1 MSGFQITI
9 TDAGRAALIN
19 AQNNGTVAFVLSQ
32 IGVSTQTIAG
42 DLAGLTA
49 LPNERKRLATMAG
62 DVVAD
67 DTLHMTIRDESADAY
82 ALRSFGLYAS
92 TGVLFAVYSQADPIL
107 EKSAAAMLLL
117 AVDARLVALGTA
129 NVEFGPVGFTLPPA
143 SETVAGVVEIAT
155 DAEVDA
161 GLDPWRVITVR
172 TLKRALGAL
181 TNFALKDHK
190 HDAADVET
198 GTFHANRIPEL
209 PMSRIG
215 GLIATLADK
224 ASALHS
230 HTMAQVSG
238 LVDALAAKAPLSSP
252 IFSGIVEAPQFLLNA
267 AASTARRIVIRT
279 AGAARWTLGATGS
292 GEAGGNAG
300 SDFTIDRYSDAGSYI
315 GAALSITRATGQATL
330 SSRPMFGSATPWDT
344 GNFNPDTKATLG
356 VNALFQD
363 VIAARNAVDGVYY
376 FGSDASRWLAYS
388 NGRYELIGTGGLTV
402 NGHRAWT
409 AEHFDASNL
418 VSISATG
425 LGKTGAGRLMT
436 FSTPEAYG
444 ALPTGFTTMVAPNQP
459 GMPTTGYAY
468 FSKIGRRDAAD
479 GYSALVVSHSGTAG
493 DKPEA
498 WVGGSPSD
506 QSYAGWSKLWTD
518 KNFDPA
524 TKANV
529 QDPHFY
535 GQINLESG
543 PARFRT
549 IGDGDSLFLQAGTAT
564 GNNGNLILSGLFGQ
578 NLTSLRAQLDGALRD
593 IFHTGNFNPAT
604 KADLNGWTDPAA
616 DAIATGFKQFV
627 GRGSGAIASGQGAG
641 NRAAMEVR
649 GEGGAAFLGFHRPGQ
664 FATFFGLDV
673 DNQLKIG
680 GWSLGPNAYRVWT
693 ELNLRFASLGDA
705 ASGAVAPG
713 LHDQMLSP
721 AALWSFARSIGP
733 NGYQQIPG
741 TDLIIQWGVSNGSHP
756 EGAVHAALPVAF
768 GGGCLFACATPR
780 NAGQAYGMDFVMQI
794 VGRYL
799 DRIVFYANRANSSSG
814 NMSGYEWMAVGLAR
828 GNPDP
833 AYSTGYPPGGG
844 GGGGGEDPFFRPEV

>member
-19 AQNNGTVAFVLSQ
+19 AQNTGTVAFVLSQ
-32 IGVSTQTIAG
+32 IGVSTQAIAG

-67 DTLHMTIRDESADAY
+67 DTLHVTIRDESADAY

-129 NVEFGPVGFTLPPA
+129 NVDFGPVGFTLPPA

-161 GLDPWRVITVR
+161 GVDPWRVITVR

-181 TNFALKDHK
+181 TDFALKGHK

-209 PMSRIG
+209 PMSRITN
-215 GLIATLADK
+215 LIASLGEK

-238 LVDALAAKAPLSSP
+238 LIDALAAKAPLNSP
-252 IFSGIVEAPQFLLNA
+252 IFSGIVEAPQFQINA
-267 AASTARRIVIRT
+267 IASVARRIVLRT

-315 GAALSITRATGQATL
+315 GAAFSINRATGQATL
-330 SSRPMFGSATPWDT
+330 SSRPMFGGSTPWDT

-388 NGRYELIGTGGLTV
+388 GGRYELIGTGGLTV
-402 NGHRAWT
+402 NGYRAWT
-409 AEHFDASNL
+409 AEHFDAANL
-418 VSISATG
+418 VTISATG
-425 LGKTGAGRLMT
+425 LGKTGAGRMMS

-444 ALPTGFTTMVAPNQP
+444 ALPTGATTMVVPNQP
-459 GMPTTGYAY
+459 GMPTTNYAY
-468 FSKIGRRDAAD
+468 FSKIGRRDASD

-493 DKPEA
+493 AKPEA
-498 WVGGSPSD
+498 WIGGSPSG
-506 QSYAGWSKLWTD
+506 QSYAGWSRLWTD
-518 KNFDPA
+518 
-524 TKANV
+524 
-529 QDPHFY
+529 Q
-535 GQINLESG
+535 
-543 PARFRT
+543 
-549 IGDGDSLFLQAGTAT
+549 
-564 GNNGNLILSGLFGQ
+564 
-578 NLTSLRAQLDGALRD
+578 
-593 IFHTGNFNPAT
+593 NFNPAT
-604 KADLNGWTDPAA
+604 KADLNGWTDPDG
-616 DAIATGFKQFV
+616 DATVNGNKTFVCPVDSTIARGRSDS
-627 GRGSGAIASGQGAG
+627 GRGAL
-641 NRAAMEVR
+641 EVR
-649 GEGGAAFLGFHRPGQ
+649 AKTNNGAAFLGFHRPGA
-664 FATFFGLDV
+664 FATFLGIDT

-680 GWSLGPNAYRVWT
+680 GYSMGEASFRLLHENNTDLWWPAGEMKFFDSASPPSGARVLVANGAAVSRTTYARLYAVIGTRYGAGDGAATFNLPDWRGMFVRGLDNGRGLDPGRMLGSYQDSQ
-693 ELNLRFASLGDA
+693 NLRHDHAYMFPMGVDNTQAGAGIQGGWFPAGERTSADGGDE
-705 ASGAVAPG
+705 
-713 LHDQMLSP
+713 
-721 AALWSFARSIGP
+721 AR
-733 NGYQQIPG
+733 
-741 TDLIIQWGVSNGSHP
+741 
-756 EGAVHAALPVAF
+756 
-768 GGGCLFACATPR
+768 PR
-780 NAGQAYGMDFVMQI
+780 NTA
-794 VGRYL
+794 L
-799 DRIVFYANRANSSSG
+799 
-814 NMSGYEWMAVGLAR
+814 LACIT
-828 GNPDP
+828 
-833 AYSTGYPPGGG
+833 Y
-844 GGGGGEDPFFRPEV
+844 

>member
-19 AQNNGTVAFVLSQ
+19 AQNTGTVAFVLSE
-32 IGVSTQTIAG
+32 IGVSAQAIAG
-42 DLAGLTA
+42 DLAGLTV

-67 DTLHMTIRDESADAY
+67 DTLHVTIRDESADAY

-129 NVEFGPVGFTLPPA
+129 NVEFGPAGFTLPPA
-143 SETVAGVVEIAT
+143 SETIAGVVEIAT

-161 GLDPWRVITVR
+161 GQDPWRVITAR

-181 TNFALKDHK
+181 SNFAPKDHK
-190 HDAADVET
+190 HDAADVVT

-238 LVDALAAKAPLSSP
+238 LVAALALKANLDSPDIIGHPRLPAVTLFKKELPNTAEGGQLRLEKPDTGTRLGGHVIIDVNGDNLRILEEAEPYRGLTIPLAS
-252 IFSGIVEAPQFLLNA
+252 LA
-267 AASTARRIVIRT
+267 AGVGSYPWTSANFNPDSRVSV
-279 AGAARWTLGATGS
+279 AATNLGATWNVPLTELS
-292 GEAGGNAG
+292 SAAQ
-300 SDFTIDRYSDAGSYI
+300 F
-315 GAALSITRATGQATL
+315 AALPSGFSSMVTPDSVGTPGGYGYLFKMARRDSNDGWTGLWINHTAAPGDAAEL
-330 SSRPMFGSATPWDT
+330 FVGSATIGSELPVWT
-344 GNFNPDTKATLG
+344 RAWTWANFNPDTKA
-356 VNALFQD
+356 
-363 VIAARNAVDGVYY
+363 
-376 FGSDASRWLAYS
+376 
-388 NGRYELIGTGGLTV
+388 
-402 NGHRAWT
+402 
-409 AEHFDASNL
+409 
-418 VSISATG
+418 
-425 LGKTGAGRLMT
+425 
-436 FSTPEAYG
+436 
-444 ALPTGFTTMVAPNQP
+444 
-459 GMPTTGYAY
+459 
-468 FSKIGRRDAAD
+468 
-479 GYSALVVSHSGTAG
+479 
-493 DKPEA
+493 
-498 WVGGSPSD
+498 
-506 QSYAGWSKLWTD
+506 
-518 KNFDPA
+518 
-524 TKANV
+524 NV
-529 QDPHFY
+529 QYPDFY

-543 PARFRT
+543 PARFRA

-578 NLTSLRAQLDGALRD
+578 NLTSLRAQIGGALRD
-593 IFHTGNFNPAT
+593 LFHTGNFNPAS
-604 KADLNGWTDPAA
+604 KADLNGWTDPAS
-616 DAIATGFKQFV
+616 DALATGFKQFV
-627 GRGSGAIASGQGAG
+627 GWGSGAIASGADAG
-641 NRAAMEVR
+641 NRAALEVR

-680 GWSLGPNAYRVWT
+680 GWSLGPNAYREWT

-768 GGGCLFACATPR
+768 GGGCLFACAMPR

-844 GGGGGEDPFFRPEV
+844 GGGGGGGEDPFFRPEV

>member
-19 AQNNGTVAFVLSQ
+19 AQNTGTVAFVLSE
-32 IGVSTQTIAG
+32 IGVSAQAIAD
-42 DLAGLTA
+42 DLASLTA

-67 DTLHMTIRDESADAY
+67 DTLHVTIRDESADAY

-92 TGVLFAVYSQADPIL
+92 TGVLFAVYSQSDPIL

-129 NVEFGPVGFTLPPA
+129 NVEFGPAGFTLPPA
-143 SETVAGVVEIAT
+143 SETIAGVVEIAT

-161 GLDPWRVITVR
+161 GQDPWRVITAR

-181 TNFALKDHK
+181 SNFAPKDHK

-230 HTMAQVSG
+230 HTMSQVSG
-238 LVDALAAKAPLSSP
+238 LIAALEGKEPLLGFKPVQQGTGVGQHSNTVKIGWDGAKLKATVDSTDQGAFAFLNQNVNFADVRASRGGTGILYLNNVAPGQ
-252 IFSGIVEAPQFLLNA
+252 SGERFLYN
-267 AASTARRIVIRT
+267 
-279 AGAARWTLGATGS
+279 S
-292 GEAGGNAG
+292 GEAYFLPSQPLYVDNGLVWT
-300 SDFTIDRYSDAGSYI
+300 SRHF
-315 GAALSITRATGQATL
+315 AAA
-330 SSRPMFGSATPWDT
+330 D
-344 GNFNPDTKATLG
+344 
-356 VNALFQD
+356 
-363 VIAARNAVDGVYY
+363 
-376 FGSDASRWLAYS
+376 
-388 NGRYELIGTGGLTV
+388 
-402 NGHRAWT
+402 
-409 AEHFDASNL
+409 L
-418 VSISATG
+418 VKTSTTG
-425 LGKTGAGRLMT
+425 LGKTGAGAFIT
-436 FSTPEAYG
+436 FGSPQSYG
-444 ALPTGFTTMVAPNQP
+444 VLPTGFTAMVPPGQP
-459 GMPTTGYAY
+459 GMPNSGYSY
-468 FSKIGRRDAAD
+468 FSKIARRDAAD
-479 GYSALVVSHSGTAG
+479 GYAALVVTHTASAG

-498 WVGGSPSD
+498 WFGGSHSANEWPSW
-506 QSYAGWSKLWTD
+506 AKVWTD
-518 KNFDPA
+518 
-524 TKANV
+524 
-529 QDPHFY
+529 Q
-535 GQINLESG
+535 
-543 PARFRT
+543 
-549 IGDGDSLFLQAGTAT
+549 
-564 GNNGNLILSGLFGQ
+564 
-578 NLTSLRAQLDGALRD
+578 
-593 IFHTGNFNPAT
+593 NFNPADRAPALHSHDWAQLT
-604 KADLNGWTDPAA
+604 GKPHLATTDGTGVSFGSWNFGVAVRVNGSDWRYLPN
-616 DAIATGFKQFV
+616 DARVEDI
-627 GRGSGAIASGQGAG
+627 I
-641 NRAAMEVR
+641 NWRAANNAETLA
-649 GEGGAAFLGFHRPGQ
+649 GALTHKF
-664 FATFFGLDV
+664 V
-673 DNQLKIG
+673 
-680 GWSLGPNAYRVWT
+680 
-693 ELNLRFASLGDA
+693 
-705 ASGAVAPG
+705 
-713 LHDQMLSP
+713 SP

-768 GGGCLFACATPR
+768 GGGCLIACATPR

>member
-19 AQNNGTVAFVLSQ
+19 AQNTGTVAFVLSE
-32 IGVSTQTIAG
+32 IGVSAQAIAD
-42 DLAGLTA
+42 DLASLTA

-67 DTLHMTIRDESADAY
+67 DTLHVTIRDESADAY

-92 TGVLFAVYSQADPIL
+92 TGVLFAVYSQSDPIL

-129 NVEFGPVGFTLPPA
+129 NVEFGPAGFTLPPA
-143 SETVAGVVEIAT
+143 SENIAGIVEIAT

-238 LVDALAAKAPLSSP
+238 LVAALALKADLASP
-252 IFSGIVEAPQFLLNA
+252 AFSGTAAFANALVNGVLSIVGPAPGN
-267 AASTARRIVIRT
+267 RRIFFKTDAANRWAINVNGVAETGGNSGSHFTVERFDDSGAYVDTAFHINRT
-279 AGAARWTLGATGS
+279 TGQITMPQRPGWAGA
-292 GEAGGNAG
+292 
-300 SDFTIDRYSDAGSYI
+300 I
-315 GAALSITRATGQATL
+315 
-330 SSRPMFGSATPWDT
+330 PWDSV
-344 GNFNPDTKATLG
+344 NFNPNAKATLG
-356 VNALFQD
+356 ANALFRD

-388 NGRYELIGTGGLTV
+388 GGRYELIGLGGLTV

-409 AEHFDASNL
+409 AEHFDAANL
-418 VSISATG
+418 VTISATG
-425 LGKTGAGRLMT
+425 LGKTGAGAFIT
-436 FSTPEAYG
+436 FGSPQSYG
-444 ALPTGFTTMVAPNQP
+444 VLPTGFTAMVPPGQP
-459 GMPTTGYAY
+459 GMPNSGYSY
-468 FSKIGRRDAAD
+468 FSKIARRDAAD
-479 GYSALVVSHSGTAG
+479 GYAALVVTHTASAG

-498 WVGGSPSD
+498 WFGGSHSANEWPSW
-506 QSYAGWSKLWTD
+506 AKVWTD
-518 KNFDPA
+518 
-524 TKANV
+524 
-529 QDPHFY
+529 Q
-535 GQINLESG
+535 
-543 PARFRT
+543 
-549 IGDGDSLFLQAGTAT
+549 
-564 GNNGNLILSGLFGQ
+564 
-578 NLTSLRAQLDGALRD
+578 
-593 IFHTGNFNPAT
+593 NFNPADRAPALHSHDWAQLT
-604 KADLNGWTDPAA
+604 GKPHLATTDGTGVSFGSWNFGVAVRVNGSDWRYLPN
-616 DAIATGFKQFV
+616 DARVEEI
-627 GRGSGAIASGQGAG
+627 I
-641 NRAAMEVR
+641 NWRAANNAETLT
-649 GEGGAAFLGFHRPGQ
+649 GALTHKF
-664 FATFFGLDV
+664 V
-673 DNQLKIG
+673 
-680 GWSLGPNAYRVWT
+680 
-693 ELNLRFASLGDA
+693 
-705 ASGAVAPG
+705 
-713 LHDQMLSP
+713 SP
-721 AALWSFARSIGP
+721 ASLWSFARAIGP

-799 DRIVFYANRANSSSG
+799 DRIVFYANRGNSNAG

-833 AYSTGYPPGGG
+833 VYSTGYPPGGG
-844 GGGGGEDPFFRPEV
+844 GGGGEDPIIRPDV

>member
-19 AQNNGTVAFVLSQ
+19 AQNTGTAAFVLSQ
-32 IGVSTQTIAG
+32 IGVSTQAIAG
-42 DLAGLTA
+42 DLASLA
-49 LPNERKRLATMAG
+49 VLPNERKRLATMAG

-67 DTLHMTIRDESADAY
+67 DTLHVTIRDESADAY
-82 ALRSFGLYAS
+82 ALRSFGLYDS

-155 DAEVDA
+155 DAEVDV
-161 GLDPWRVITVR
+161 GQDPWRVITAR

-181 TNFALKDHK
+181 SNFALKDHK
-190 HDAADVET
+190 HDAGDVET

-238 LVDALAAKAPLSSP
+238 LVAALALKADLASP
-252 IFSGIVEAPQFLLNA
+252 AFSGTAAFANALVNGVLSISGAAPGN
-267 AASTARRIVIRT
+267 RRIFFRT
-279 AGAARWTLGATGS
+279 DAANRWAINVNGVAETGGNSGSHFTVERFDDAGAYVDTS
-292 GEAGGNAG
+292 FHIN
-300 SDFTIDRYSDAGSYI
+300 
-315 GAALSITRATGQATL
+315 RATGQVTMPK
-330 SSRPMFGSATPWDT
+330 RPGWAGAVPWDNA
-344 GNFNPDTKATLG
+344 NFNPDSRVSVAATNLGATWDVPLTKLSSAAQFA
-356 VNALFQD
+356 ALPSGFTSMVTPD
-363 VIAARNAVDGVYY
+363 SVGTPGGYGYLFKMARRDSGHGWTGLWINHTAAPGDAPELYV
-376 FGSDASRWLAYS
+376 GSAMVGS
-388 NGRYELIGTGGLTV
+388 ELPVWT
-402 NGHRAWT
+402 RAWT
-409 AEHFDASNL
+409 WA
-418 VSISATG
+418 
-425 LGKTGAGRLMT
+425 
-436 FSTPEAYG
+436 
-444 ALPTGFTTMVAPNQP
+444 
-459 GMPTTGYAY
+459 
-468 FSKIGRRDAAD
+468 
-479 GYSALVVSHSGTAG
+479 
-493 DKPEA
+493 
-498 WVGGSPSD
+498 
-506 QSYAGWSKLWTD
+506 
-518 KNFDPA
+518 NFNPA

-529 QDPHFY
+529 QYPDFY

-543 PARFRT
+543 PARFRA

-564 GNNGNLILSGLFGQ
+564 GNNGNMILSGLFGQ
-578 NLTSLRAQLDGALRD
+578 NLTSLRAQIGGALRD
-593 IFHTGNFNPAT
+593 LFHTGNFNPAS
-604 KADLNGWTDPAA
+604 KADLNGWTNPDG
-616 DAIATGFKQFV
+616 DATVNGNKTFACPVDNTIARGNLDF
-627 GRGSGAIASGQGAG
+627 GRGAL
-641 NRAAMEVR
+641 EVR
-649 GEGGAAFLGFHRPGQ
+649 AKTGDGAAYLTFHRPGQ
-664 FATFFGLDV
+664 FAAFFGV
-673 DNQLKIG
+673 DTDGELKFG
-680 GWSLGPNAYRVWT
+680 GWSLGEVSYRIWS
-693 ELNLRFASLGDA
+693 ERNLRQANPAEA
-705 ASGAVAPG
+705 AAGVA
-713 LHDQMLSP
+713 HDRFITPS
-721 AALWSFARSIGP
+721 ALWSFAKSIGP

-814 NMSGYEWMAVGLAR
+814 NMSGYEWMAIGLAR

-833 AYSTGYPPGGG
+833 VYSSGYPPGGG
-844 GGGGGEDPFFRPEV
+844 GGGGGGGGEDPFIRPEV

>member
-19 AQNNGTVAFVLSQ
+19 AQNNGTVAFVLSE
-32 IGVSTQTIAG
+32 IGVSSQAIAG

-67 DTLHMTIRDESADAY
+67 DTLHVTIRDESADAY

-315 GAALSITRATGQATL
+315 GAALSINRATGQATL

-376 FGSDASRWLAYS
+376 FGSDAGRWLAYS

-402 NGHRAWT
+402 NGYRAWT
-409 AEHFDASNL
+409 AEHFDPGNL
-418 VSISATG
+418 VTISATG
-425 LGKTGAGRLMT
+425 LGKTGGARLMS

-444 ALPTGFTTMVAPNQP
+444 ALPTGFTTMVQPRQP
-459 GMPTTGYAY
+459 GMPDTGYAY
-468 FSKIGRRDAAD
+468 LSKVARRDNSD
-479 GYSALVVSHSGTAG
+479 GYAAIVISHTTQPGT
-493 DKPEA
+493 KPEA
-498 WVGGSPSD
+498 WVGASPTG
-506 QSYAGWSKLWTD
+506 QSYASWAKLWTD
-518 KNFDPA
+518 QNFDPA
-524 TKANV
+524 IKANV

-578 NLTSLRAQLDGALRD
+578 NLTSLRAQVDGALRD

-604 KADLNGWTDPAA
+604 KADLNGWTNPAG
-616 DAIATGFKQFV
+616 DATVTGNKTFACPVDNTIARGNLDY
-627 GRGSGAIASGQGAG
+627 GRGAL
-641 NRAAMEVR
+641 EVR
-649 GEGGAAFLGFHRPGQ
+649 ARSGGGAAYITLHRPGQ
-664 FATFFGLDV
+664 CAAFFGLDT
-673 DNQLKIG
+673 DNELKIG
-680 GWSLGPNAYRVWT
+680 GWSLGEVSYRIWS
-693 ELNLRFASLGDA
+693 EFNLRQANPAEA
-705 ASGAVAPG
+705 AAGVA
-713 LHDQMLSP
+713 HDRFITPSS
-721 AALWSFARSIGP
+721 LWSFAKSIGP
-733 NGYQQIPG
+733 NGYAQVPG
-741 TDLIIQWGVSNGSHP
+741 TDLIIQWGVSAGSHA
-756 EGAVHAALPVAF
+756 EGPVHAALPVAF

-780 NAGQAYGMDFVMQI
+780 NANEVIGMDFYMQV

-799 DRIVFYANRANSSSG
+799 DRIVFYANRANNSSG
-814 NMSGYEWMAVGLAR
+814 NMSGYEWMALGLAR
-828 GNPDP
+828 GTPNP
-833 AYSTGYPPGGG
+833 AYSSGGG
-844 GGGGGEDPFFRPEV
+844 GGGGGFPPGGGGGEIIP

>member
-19 AQNNGTVAFVLSQ
+19 AQNTGTVAFVLSQ
-32 IGVSTQTIAG
+32 IGVSTQAIAG

-67 DTLHMTIRDESADAY
+67 DTLHVTIRDESADVY

-143 SETVAGVVEIAT
+143 SETIAGVVEIAT

-161 GLDPWRVITVR
+161 GQDPWRVITAR

-181 TNFALKDHK
+181 SNFALKDHR

-209 PMSRIG
+209 PMSRIA
-215 GLIATLADK
+215 GLVATLADK

-230 HTMAQVSG
+230 HTIAQVSG
-238 LVDALAAKAPLSSP
+238 LTAAIADIWNAVNAKANADGANLTGIARVAAFFLGAGRAYLYPAGDGINIRVGP
-252 IFSGIVEAPQFLLNA
+252 VGAEHYFSFTSQGNVLLN
-267 AASTARRIVIRT
+267 
-279 AGAARWTLGATGS
+279 
-292 GEAGGNAG
+292 GG
-300 SDFTIDRYSDAGSYI
+300 
-315 GAALSITRATGQATL
+315 
-330 SSRPMFGSATPWDT
+330 PMWHL
-344 GNFNPDTKATLG
+344 GNFNPDSKATLG
-356 VNALFQD
+356 EQVRFNT
-363 VIAARNAVDGVYY
+363 VS
-376 FGSDASRWLAYS
+376 FGSGRGHIYGDGDRVVMRVGSQGAECNFGFNTDGGFQAY
-388 NGRYELIGTGGLTV
+388 NGNIYSQ
-402 NGHRAWT
+402 H
-409 AEHFDASNL
+409 
-418 VSISATG
+418 
-425 LGKTGAGRLMT
+425 GRVWDPDN
-436 FSTPEAYG
+436 FN
-444 ALPTGFTTMVAPNQP
+444 PN
-459 GMPTTGYAY
+459 
-468 FSKIGRRDAAD
+468 
-479 GYSALVVSHSGTAG
+479 
-493 DKPEA
+493 
-498 WVGGSPSD
+498 
-506 QSYAGWSKLWTD
+506 
-518 KNFDPA
+518 
-524 TKANV
+524 TKANTD
-529 QDPHFY
+529 QPSFS
-535 GQINLESG
+535 GQIHLISG
-543 PARFRT
+543 SAQFRA
-549 IGDGDSLFLQAGTAT
+549 IGDGDSLFLQAGSAT
-564 GNNGNLILSGLFGQ
+564 SAYGNMILSGLYG
-578 NLTSLRAQLDGALRD
+578 NDLTSLRVQIGGALRD
-593 IFHTGNFNPAT
+593 VFHTGIFNPASKVDIFNT
-604 KADLNGWTDPAA
+604 DGYPHAISLGWNGERMVA
-616 DAIATGFKQFV
+616 
-627 GRGSGAIASGQGAG
+627 R
-641 NRAAMEVR
+641 
-649 GEGGAAFLGFHRPGQ
+649 
-664 FATFFGLDV
+664 V
-673 DNQLKIG
+673 DNAAATPGHAL
-680 GWSLGPNAYRVWT
+680 VH
-693 ELNLRFASLGDA
+693 LNDA
-705 ASGAVAPG
+705 ASAAEAAAGA
-713 LHDQMLSP
+713 STNRFITP

-733 NGYQQIPG
+733 NGYQHIPG

-833 AYSTGYPPGGG
+833 VYSTGYPPGG

>member
-19 AQNNGTVAFVLSQ
+19 AQNTGTVAFVLSE
-32 IGVSTQTIAG
+32 IGVSAQAIAG
-42 DLAGLTA
+42 DLSGLTA

-67 DTLHMTIRDESADAY
+67 DTLHVTIRDESVDAY

-129 NVEFGPVGFTLPPA
+129 NVEFGPAGFTLPPA
-143 SETVAGVVEIAT
+143 SEIIAGVVEIAT

-181 TNFALKDHK
+181 TNFALKNHK

-209 PMSRIG
+209 PMSRIA
-215 GLIATLADK
+215 GLVATLADK

-238 LVDALAAKAPLSSP
+238 LVAALAQKANLDSPDIIGHPRLPAVTLFKKELPNTAEGGQLRLEKPDTGTRLGGHVVIDVNGDNLRILEEAEPYRGLKIPLAS
-252 IFSGIVEAPQFLLNA
+252 LA
-267 AASTARRIVIRT
+267 AGVGSYPWTSANFNPDSRVSV
-279 AGAARWTLGATGS
+279 AATNLGATWNVPLTKLS
-292 GEAGGNAG
+292 SAAQ
-300 SDFTIDRYSDAGSYI
+300 F
-315 GAALSITRATGQATL
+315 AALPSGFSSMVTPDSVGTPGGYGYLFKMARRDSNDGWTGLWINHTAAPGDAAELYVGSAMIGSELPVWTRAWTRA
-330 SSRPMFGSATPWDT
+330 
-344 GNFNPDTKATLG
+344 NFNPDTKA
-356 VNALFQD
+356 
-363 VIAARNAVDGVYY
+363 
-376 FGSDASRWLAYS
+376 
-388 NGRYELIGTGGLTV
+388 
-402 NGHRAWT
+402 
-409 AEHFDASNL
+409 
-418 VSISATG
+418 
-425 LGKTGAGRLMT
+425 
-436 FSTPEAYG
+436 
-444 ALPTGFTTMVAPNQP
+444 
-459 GMPTTGYAY
+459 
-468 FSKIGRRDAAD
+468 
-479 GYSALVVSHSGTAG
+479 
-493 DKPEA
+493 
-498 WVGGSPSD
+498 
-506 QSYAGWSKLWTD
+506 
-518 KNFDPA
+518 
-524 TKANV
+524 NV
-529 QDPHFY
+529 QYPDFY
-535 GQINLESG
+535 GQINLETGS
-543 PARFRT
+543 ARFRA

-564 GNNGNLILSGLFGQ
+564 SYNGNLILSGLFGQ
-578 NLTSLRAQLDGALRD
+578 NLTSLRAQIGGALRD
-593 IFHTGNFNPAT
+593 LFHTGNFNPAS
-604 KADLNGWTDPAA
+604 KADLNGWTDPAS
-616 DAIATGFKQFV
+616 DALATGFKQFV
-627 GRGSGAIASGQGAG
+627 GRGSGAIASGHEAG
-641 NRAAMEVR
+641 NRAALEVR